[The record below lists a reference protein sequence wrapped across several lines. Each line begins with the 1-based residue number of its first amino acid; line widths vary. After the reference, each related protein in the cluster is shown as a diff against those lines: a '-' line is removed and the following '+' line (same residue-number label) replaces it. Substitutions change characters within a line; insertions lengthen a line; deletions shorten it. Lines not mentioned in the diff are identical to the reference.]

1 MKKNLIEEI
10 LSPLGVVLDNLK
22 DPDDIAHLKLSINKV
37 RVDLSD
43 FLGDVFEPD
52 DSYYDDPAF
61 MAGLDDDNDDEWVS
75 ADDENWM
82 KGPS

>member
-1 MKKNLIEEI
+1 MKRNLIEEI
-10 LSPLGVVLDNLK
+10 LSPLDVVLDNLK
-22 DPDDIAHLKLSINKV
+22 DPDDIAHLKLAINKV
-37 RVDLSD
+37 RVDLSE

-61 MAGLDDDNDDEWVS
+61 MAGIDDNDDEWMCM
-75 ADDENWM
+75 DDESWM